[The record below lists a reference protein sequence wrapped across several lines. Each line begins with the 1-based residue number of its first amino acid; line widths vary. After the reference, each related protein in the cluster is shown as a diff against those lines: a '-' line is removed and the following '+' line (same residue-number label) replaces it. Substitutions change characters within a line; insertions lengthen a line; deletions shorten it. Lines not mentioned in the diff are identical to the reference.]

1 MLLLLVSRGLQAKRR
16 RCARDATPSIH
27 GPASRTIDV
36 AAKAI
41 YPFTMRKRI
50 VSREDAAAPAAET
63 LGGEWLDLEAL
74 ATAEVT
80 SEDPAHP
87 IEGALVDGAGGPWR
101 ASKPGEQVLTIRF
114 DAPRRLTRISLLI
127 VEETLARTQEIVI
140 AWSAD
145 GREYREIVRQQ
156 WNFSPQGA
164 TRELEEYR
172 VDLEGA
178 TALQVTVRPE
188 IGGGEAIASITQ
200 LRLA

>member
-1 MLLLLVSRGLQAKRR
+1 
-16 RCARDATPSIH
+16 
-27 GPASRTIDV
+27 
-36 AAKAI
+36 
-41 YPFTMRKRI
+41 MRKRI
-50 VSREDAAAPAAET
+50 VSREEAATPAARAAT
-63 LGGEWLDLEAL
+63 GEWLDLDAI

-87 IEGALVDGAGGPWR
+87 VEGALVEGGGSAWR
-101 ASKPGEQVLTIRF
+101 ASTPGDQVLTIRF

-127 VEETLARTQEIVI
+127 VEETVARTQELVI

-178 TALQVTVRPE
+178 TALQLTVRPD
-188 IGGGEAIASITQ
+188 IGGGDAIASITQ